1 MTSETPAP
9 QPEPSA
15 PTAAEQELADRVNN
29 RSHRPTST
37 AFRDF
42 VASGWDDS
50 ALTDVAPLAA
60 AEWTPARRAAVSAR
74 FPGERLVIP
83 AGPLKVRS
91 NDTDYRFRAHSSFI
105 HLTGLENDS
114 EPDALLVFEPREDA
128 GPGDPGHEAVLWF
141 RPRAGAD
148 TEEFF
153 SDARYGEYWV
163 GARDD
168 LDSMRVRTGIATADS
183 STAMDAV
190 TKDLGS
196 VSVRVV
202 RGADQGVEAQ
212 IDAARMQVSADLEAA
227 HAGDD
232 ELQQFLSE
240 LRLLKDAHEVEQLR
254 HAVAIT
260 RRGFDR
266 AVAALPAAP
275 EHARGERLVETSF
288 ESAARLD
295 GYGVGYDTIAAAGD
309 HACTL
314 HWIRNDG
321 RVRAGDLLLLDAGA
335 EADSLY
341 TADITRTL
349 PVSGTFTEVQARVY
363 DAVLEAAD
371 AAFAVAGEH
380 ARRTVRFA
388 DVHTAAMEVIAARLH
403 DFGILPVSVEE
414 ALAES
419 GQQHRRWMVHGTSHH
434 LGLDVHDCA
443 QARREMYLEA
453 ELEPGMVFTI
463 EPGLYFKQA
472 DLLVPE
478 EFRGIGVRIEDDVLV
493 TEDGVESLS
502 AGFPRTRAEV
512 EAWVQELSGRTERA
526 DGRTGGA
533 SA

>member
-1 MTSETPAP
+1 MSTDA
-9 QPEPSA
+9 SA
-15 PTAAEQELADRVNN
+15 DLSDRVNN

-42 VASGWDDS
+42 VASGWDR
-50 ALTDVAPLAA
+50 APLTDVAPLAA
-60 AEWTPARRAAVSAR
+60 AAWTPARRDAVSRR
-74 FPGERLVIP
+74 FPGERLVVP

-91 NDTDYRFRAHSSFI
+91 NDTDYRFRAHSAFI
-105 HLTGLENDS
+105 HLTGLETES
-114 EPDALLVFEPREDA
+114 EPDALLVFDPVDPAEAAAGPADA
-128 GPGDPGHEAVLWF
+128 GLAEGGHSVTLWF

-163 GARDD
+163 GPRDD
-168 LDSMRVRTGIATADS
+168 LDTMTERTGIRTADS

-202 RGADQGVEAQ
+202 RGADVSVETA
-212 IDAARMQVSADLEAA
+212 IDQARAQVSADMDASL
-227 HAGDD
+227 AGDD
-232 ELQQFLSE
+232 ELAEFLSE
-240 LRLLKDAHEVEQLR
+240 LRLIKDEHEVGQLR
-254 HAVAIT
+254 RAIEIT

-266 AVAALPAAP
+266 AVASLPDALRH
-275 EHARGERLVETSF
+275 ERGERVIETSF
-288 ESAARLD
+288 EAAARLD

-309 HACTL
+309 NACTL

-321 RVRAGDLLLLDAGA
+321 AVRPGDLILVDAGA

-349 PVSGTFTEVQARVY
+349 PVDGTFTPVQARIY

-371 AAFAVAGEH
+371 AAFAVAGQH
-380 ARRTVRFA
+380 TQRTVLFRDIHA
-388 DVHTAAMEVIAARLH
+388 AAMEVIAQRLH
-403 DFGILPVSVEE
+403 DFGLLPVSVEE
-414 ALAES
+414 SLSDA

-443 QARREMYLEA
+443 QARRDMYLDA
-453 ELEPGMVFTI
+453 QLQPGMVFTI
-463 EPGLYFKQA
+463 EPGLYFKEA
-472 DLLVPE
+472 DQLVPE

-493 TEDGVESLS
+493 TEGGVENLS

-512 EAWVQELSGRTERA
+512 EAWIQQAATDRA
-526 DGRTGGA
+526 H
-533 SA
+533 

>member
-1 MTSETPAP
+1 MSSD
-9 QPEPSA
+9 PSA
-15 PTAAEQELADRVNN
+15 PAADARPASEAADASRTAEAQDLADRVNN
-29 RSHRPTST
+29 RSHRPASP

-42 VASGWDDS
+42 VASGWDS
-50 ALTDVAPLAA
+50 SPLEDVAPLAA
-60 AEWTPARRAAVSAR
+60 AEWTPARREAVSAR
-74 FPGERLVIP
+74 FPGERLVVP
-83 AGPLKVRS
+83 AGALKVRS
-91 NDTDYRFRAHSSFI
+91 NDTDYRFRAHSSFL

-114 EPDALLVFEPREDA
+114 EPDALLVFEPRE
-128 GPGDPGHEAVLWF
+128 GSGHEVTLWF

-168 LDSMRVRTGIATADS
+168 LASMTVRTGIATADS
-183 STAMDAV
+183 ATALDAV

-202 RGADQGVEAQ
+202 RGADQTVEAQ
-212 IDAARMQVSADLEAA
+212 IDAAREQVAADLEAS

-240 LRLLKDAHEVEQLR
+240 LRLVKDAHEIDQLR
-254 HAVAIT
+254 HAIAIT

-275 EHARGERLVETSF
+275 AHARGERLIETSF

-295 GYGVGYDTIAAAGD
+295 GYGVGYDTIAASGD

-321 RVRAGDLLLLDAGA
+321 RVHPGDLLLLDAGA

-349 PVSGTFTEVQARVY
+349 PVSGAFSPVQARIY
-363 DAVLEAAD
+363 DAVLAAAD
-371 AAFAVAGEH
+371 AAFAAAAAH
-380 ARRTVRFA
+380 TSRTVLFA
-388 DVHTAAMEVIAARLH
+388 DVHAAAMEVIAQRLH
-403 DFGILPVSVEE
+403 DFGILPVSVDE
-414 ALAES
+414 ALSEA

-453 ELEPGMVFTI
+453 ELVPGMVFTI
-463 EPGLYFKQA
+463 EPGLYFKRA

-478 EFRGIGVRIEDDVLV
+478 EFRGNGVRIEDDVLV
-493 TEDGVESLS
+493 TDDGVENLS
-502 AGFPRTRAEV
+502 ADFPRTRAEV
-512 EAWVQELSGRTERA
+512 EAWVRELA
-526 DGRTGGA
+526 GGA
-533 SA
+533 

>member
-1 MTSETPAP
+1 MSTS
-9 QPEPSA
+9 SSDD
-15 PTAAEQELADRVNN
+15 LSDRVNN
-29 RSHRPTST
+29 RSHRPSSN

-42 VASGWDDS
+42 VASGWDRTP
-50 ALTDVAPLAA
+50 LTDVAPLPAA
-60 AEWTPARRAAVSAR
+60 TWTPERRAAVSRR
-74 FPGERLVIP
+74 FPGERIVVP

-91 NDTDYRFRAHSSFI
+91 NDTDYRFRAHSAFI
-105 HLTGLENDS
+105 HLTGLETES
-114 EPDALLVFEPREDA
+114 EPDALLVFEPNDTAEAAASTAAVSPDA
-128 GPGDPGHEAVLWF
+128 AGHTVTLWF

-163 GARDD
+163 GPRDD
-168 LDSMRVRTGIATADS
+168 LETMSVRTGIRTADS
-183 STAMDAV
+183 STALDSV

-202 RGADQGVEAQ
+202 RGADQALEQA
-212 IDAARMQVSADLEAA
+212 IDAARAQASADQETAEV
-227 HAGDD
+227 GDD
-232 ELQQFLSE
+232 ELAEFLSE
-240 LRLLKDAHEVEQLR
+240 LRLIKDEHEVGQLR
-254 HAVAIT
+254 RAIDIT
-260 RRGFDR
+260 RAGFDR
-266 AVAALPAAP
+266 AVASLQEATRHP
-275 EHARGERLVETSF
+275 RGERVIETSF

-321 RVRAGDLLLLDAGA
+321 TVRPGDLVLLDAGA

-349 PVSGTFTEVQARVY
+349 PVDGTFTPVQARIY

-371 AAFAVAGEH
+371 AAFAKAASHVDGP
-380 ARRTVRFA
+380 VRFR
-388 DVHTAAMEVIAARLH
+388 DVHAAAMEVIARRLH
-403 DFGILPVSVEE
+403 DFGLLPVSVEE
-414 ALAES
+414 SLSDA

-443 QARREMYLEA
+443 QARRDMYLEGL
-453 ELEPGMVFTI
+453 LEPGMVFTI
-463 EPGLYFKQA
+463 EPGLYFKAA
-472 DLLVPE
+472 DQLVPA

-493 TEDGVESLS
+493 TPDGVENLS

-512 EAWVQELSGRTERA
+512 EAWVQQLAPGRT
-526 DGRTGGA
+526 D
-533 SA
+533 